1 MAEMFPGKLYR
12 NGPYISYMYIIYVYH
27 VYHVFPVTYSKNYQ
41 TVKYCGK
48 PTNDIGDDVFMKT
61 YLTGLEHLEYAIEPS
76 PVRRQ
81 YKKLRLGDSL
91 CTSRCMCIF
100 NISLCIYIIL
110 YVHIPGTPAMSTI
123 LRFEF

>member
-1 MAEMFPGKLYR
+1 
-12 NGPYISYMYIIYVYH
+12 MYGT
-27 VYHVFPVTYSKNYQ
+27 VTYTVIAYYQ

-91 CTSRCMCIF
+91 CTSRCMCIL
-100 NISLCIYIIL
+100 I
-110 YVHIPGTPAMSTI
+110 T
-123 LRFEF
+123 

>member
-1 MAEMFPGKLYR
+1 
-12 NGPYISYMYIIYVYH
+12 MYGT
-27 VYHVFPVTYSKNYQ
+27 VTYTVIAYYQ

-110 YVHIPGTPAMSTI
+110 YVHIPGTPAMSAI
-123 LRFEF
+123 LWFEF